1 MLDRESIDPSPEDIR
16 RALSHPLPG
25 IGAQLK
31 MAPQPR
37 PGRDLDLGVPT
48 DCRES
53 SVLILLYPRAGRLYF
68 VLTRRTEMVQSHK
81 GQISLPGGAREG
93 DESPAQTAL
102 RETCEELG
110 VPQNGTEVLGCLST
124 IYIPHSNYC
133 IYPFVAY
140 RPDPPVFCADP
151 VEVAEVLEV
160 PLALLLDPSIR
171 RVEYWSAP
179 DFDSPRRVPFFSIHG
194 QVVWGATAM
203 ILSELVSVLD
213 REMEWKDNPE
223 EGGPNA

>member
-1 MLDRESIDPSPEDIR
+1 MPDDRAAAPSLEDIR

-25 IGAQLK
+25 IRAQLK

-37 PGRDLDLGVPT
+37 AGRDVDLDVPA

-53 SVLILLYPRAGRLYF
+53 SVLILLYPRAGRLNF

-93 DESPAQTAL
+93 DETLDQTAL

-110 VPQNGTEVLGCLST
+110 VPQDGTEVLGCLSA
-124 IYIPHSNYC
+124 IYIPRSNYC

-140 RPDPPVFCADP
+140 RPDPPVFYADP

-203 ILSELVSVLD
+203 ILSELVSALD
-213 REMEWKDNPE
+213 REVEWKASQE
-223 EGGPNA
+223 EGGTNA

>member
-1 MLDRESIDPSPEDIR
+1 MSDYETADPSLEDIR
-16 RALSHPLPG
+16 RALSYPLPG
-25 IGAQLK
+25 MRAQLE

-37 PGRDLDLGVPT
+37 VGKDVDLDIPT
-48 DCRES
+48 SCRQS

-68 VLTRRTEMVQSHK
+68 VLTRRTEVVRSHK
-81 GQISLPGGAREG
+81 GQISLPGGARE
-93 DESPAQTAL
+93 DNDSPAQTAL

-124 IYIPHSNYC
+124 LYIPRSNYC

-140 RPDPPVFCADP
+140 RPEPPVFYADP

-171 RVEYWSAP
+171 RMEYWSAP

-203 ILSELVSVLD
+203 ILSELVSVLGK
-213 REMEWKDNPE
+213 EKDSQE
-223 EGGPNA
+223 EGGPDA

>member
-1 MLDRESIDPSPEDIR
+1 MPDHVTADPSLEDIR

-25 IGAQLK
+25 IRAQLK

-37 PGRDLDLGVPT
+37 PGRDLDLGVPA

-53 SVLILLYPRAGRLYF
+53 SVLILLYPRAGRLHF

-93 DESPAQTAL
+93 GESPAQTAL

-140 RPDPPVFCADP
+140 RPDPPVFYADP

-213 REMEWKDNPE
+213 REIEWKDSQE
-223 EGGPNA
+223 EGGTNA

>member
-1 MLDRESIDPSPEDIR
+1 MPDRETADPSLEDVR

-25 IGAQLK
+25 IRAQLK

-37 PGRDLDLGVPT
+37 PGRDLDLGVPAG
-48 DCRES
+48 CRES

-93 DESPAQTAL
+93 GESLAKTAL

-110 VPQNGTEVLGCLST
+110 VPQNDTEVLGCLST

-140 RPDPPVFCADP
+140 RPDPPVFYADP

-160 PLALLLDPSIR
+160 PLALLFDPSIR

-213 REMEWKDNPE
+213 REIEWEDSQE
-223 EGGPNA
+223 EGGTNA

>member
-1 MLDRESIDPSPEDIR
+1 MPDYGTAELSLEDIR
-16 RALSHPLPG
+16 RALAHPLPG
-25 IGAQLK
+25 VHAQLK

-37 PGRDLDLGVPT
+37 PGRDLDLGVPA

-53 SVLILLYPRAGRLYF
+53 SVLILVYPRADRLHF

-110 VPQNGTEVLGCLST
+110 VPLMGTEVLGCLST

-140 RPDPPVFCADP
+140 RPDPPVFYADP

-179 DFDSPRRVPFFSIHG
+179 DFESPRRVPFFSIHG

-203 ILSELVSVLD
+203 ILSELVSLLE
-213 REMEWKDNPE
+213 REIEWQDSQE
-223 EGGPNA
+223 AGGRDA

>member
-1 MLDRESIDPSPEDIR
+1 MLDRGTADPSLEDIR

-25 IGAQLK
+25 IRAQLK

-37 PGRDLDLGVPT
+37 PGRDLDLGIPA

-53 SVLILLYPRAGRLYF
+53 SVLILLYPRAGRLHF

-93 DESPAQTAL
+93 GESPAQTAL

-110 VPQNGTEVLGCLST
+110 VPLNGSEVLGCLST

-140 RPDPPVFCADP
+140 RPGPPAFCADP

-179 DFDSPRRVPFFSIHG
+179 DFESPRRVPFFNING

-203 ILSELVSVLD
+203 ILSELVSLLD
-213 REMEWKDNPE
+213 REIEWQDGQE
-223 EGGPNA
+223 EGGANA

>member
-1 MLDRESIDPSPEDIR
+1 MPDRGEPSVDDVR
-16 RALSHPLPG
+16 RALSNPLPG
-25 IGAQLK
+25 IHAQLK

-37 PGRDLDLGVPT
+37 PGRDLDSGIPA

-53 SVLILLYPRAGRLYF
+53 SVLILLYPRAGQLHF

-110 VPQNGTEVLGCLST
+110 VPLHGTEVLGCLST

-140 RPDPPVFCADP
+140 RPDPPIFYADP
-151 VEVAEVLEV
+151 IEVAEVLEV

-179 DFDSPRRVPFFSIHG
+179 DFESPRRVPFFSIHG

-203 ILSELVSVLD
+203 ILSELVSLLD
-213 REMEWKDNPE
+213 REIEWQDSQE
-223 EGGPNA
+223 EGGTNA

>member
-1 MLDRESIDPSPEDIR
+1 MPDHGTAEPSLQDIR

-25 IGAQLK
+25 IHAQLK

-37 PGRDLDLGVPT
+37 LGRDLDLGIPAG
-48 DCRES
+48 CRES
-53 SVLILLYPRAGRLYF
+53 SVLILLYPRAGRLHL
-68 VLTRRTEMVQSHK
+68 VLTRRTDMVQSHK

-110 VPQNGTEVLGCLST
+110 VPLNGTEVLGCLST

-140 RPDPPVFCADP
+140 RPDPPVFYADP

-179 DFDSPRRVPFFSIHG
+179 DFESPRRVPFFSIHG

-203 ILSELVSVLD
+203 ILSELVSLLD
-213 REMEWKDNPE
+213 IEIERQDSQ
-223 EGGPNA
+223 EGGGTNA

>member
-1 MLDRESIDPSPEDIR
+1 MSDYRTAEPSLEDIR
-16 RALSHPLPG
+16 RALAHPLPG
-25 IGAQLK
+25 IQAQLK

-37 PGRDLDLGVPT
+37 PGRGMDLGIPD

-93 DESPAQTAL
+93 DETLAQTAL
-102 RETCEELG
+102 REICEELG
-110 VPQNGTEVLGCLST
+110 VPLIGTEMLGCLST
-124 IYIPHSNYC
+124 IYIPRSNYC
-133 IYPFVAY
+133 IYPFVAH
-140 RPDPPVFCADP
+140 RPDPPVFNADP

-179 DFDSPRRVPFFSIHG
+179 DFESPRRVPFFSIHG
-194 QVVWGATAM
+194 QMVWGATAM
-203 ILSELVSVLD
+203 ILSELVSLLD
-213 REMEWKDNPE
+213 RETEWEDSQE
-223 EGGPNA
+223 AGGADA

>member
-1 MLDRESIDPSPEDIR
+1 MPDAVTAEPGLEDVR

-25 IGAQLK
+25 IRAQRK

-37 PGRDLDLGVPT
+37 AGRDPDFGIPA

-53 SVLILLYPRAGRLYF
+53 SVLILLYPCAGRLHF

-110 VPQNGTEVLGCLST
+110 VPLNGTEVLGCLST
-124 IYIPHSNYC
+124 IYIPRSNYC
-133 IYPFVAY
+133 IYPFIAY
-140 RPDPPVFCADP
+140 RPGLPAFHPDP

-160 PLALLLDPSIR
+160 PLVLLLDPSIR
-171 RVEYWSAP
+171 RVEYWAAP
-179 DFDSPRRVPFFSIHG
+179 DFESPRRVPFFDIHG

-203 ILSELVSVLD
+203 ILSELVSLLD
-213 REMEWKDNPE
+213 GETEWKDSQA
-223 EGGPNA
+223 EGGTDA